1 MRTDNPQARDIA
13 QQELRDMLASTEA
26 LLAALG
32 DQTGEGIDELRVRLT
47 TTISDVKSALGNSF
61 VASAREK
68 IAQARDTVSQ
78 VNEFVTEKPW
88 TAVAI
93 GAGIGLLA
101 GLLLKD

>member
-32 DQTGEGIDELRVRLT
+32 DQTGEGIDELRARLT
-47 TTISDVKSALGNSF
+47 NTISDVKSALGTSF

-68 IAQARDTVSQ
+68 IAQARDTVTQ

>member
-1 MRTDNPQARDIA
+1 MRNENTQARDIA
-13 QQELRDMLASTEA
+13 QQELREMLASTEA

-32 DQTGEGIDELRVRLT
+32 DQSGEAIDQLRERLT
-47 TTISDVKSALGNSF
+47 TTISDVKKELGSSF

-68 IAQARDTVSQ
+68 IAKARDTVTH
-78 VNEFVTEKPW
+78 VNDFVTEKPW

-93 GAGIGLLA
+93 AAGIGLLA

>member
-13 QQELRDMLASTEA
+13 QQELRDMLSSTEA

-32 DQTGEGIDELRVRLT
+32 SQTGDGIDELRERLT
-47 TTISDVKSALGNSF
+47 TTISDVKKALGSSF

-68 IAQARDTVSQ
+68 IAKARDTATQ
-78 VNEFVTEKPW
+78 LNEFVTEKPW